1 MSLGDLELL
10 WENHSTAIVA
20 VLVLAIVSRA
30 AIKSRGNL
38 RRFAEHQAERRA
50 VAASLGL
57 AAPGSDATRGPAGA
71 LAAMVVDV
79 PERFG
84 RFPRFEGY
92 PRARLLFEGER
103 DGFRLCVLSHRPIT
117 EYETDPTTTCAVFSS
132 PAIDV
137 PEFQLRPATGKLSP
151 EIEAA
156 LDFVGK
162 GFAKVFGPPDP
173 EIAFPARPRFGERYT
188 LTSTFTVRIHD
199 AFPPRVLEFFEKNSG
214 WTVEGAAGRLLVY
227 RKDVEESDARMG
239 DFLRETTAVAEV
251 FRKPS
256 EAPSHS

>member
-1 MSLGDLELL
+1 MSLADLELL
-10 WENHSTAIVA
+10 WENHSTAIIA
-20 VLVLAIVSRA
+20 ALLLALVGRA
-30 AIKSRGNL
+30 AVKGRANL

-57 AAPGSDATRGPAGA
+57 AAPGTDVTRGPASA

-103 DGFRLCVLSHRPIT
+103 HGFGLCVLAHRPT
-117 EYETDPTTTCAVFSS
+117 SEYGENDPTTTCALFSS

-137 PEFQLRPATGKLSP
+137 PEFQLRPAVGKLSP
-151 EIEAA
+151 EVEAA

-162 GFAKVFGPPDP
+162 GFAKVFGAPDP
-173 EIAFPARPRFGERYT
+173 EIAFPARPRFGELYT
-188 LTSTFTVRIHD
+188 LTTTFTVRIHD
-199 AFPPRVLEFFEKNSG
+199 AFQPRVLEFFEARPG
-214 WTVEGAAGRLLVY
+214 WTVEGVAGRLLVY
-227 RKDVEESDARMG
+227 RRDVEESDARMG
-239 DFLRETTAVAEV
+239 DFLREATAVAEV
-251 FRKPS
+251 FRKPV
-256 EAPSHS
+256 